1 MSNDMVRVAV
11 RLRIG
16 VPFCQPH
23 KCAHCHKDAAQF
35 GRHSLSCRFST
46 VGYHGTMQLITSSCI
61 LWQLPI
67 YHPGWNLQ
75 GFSAS
80 SNGKRLDGVFLVPWS
95 QGRYL
100 AWDVTCVNTFCPSNL
115 PHSVDAPGG
124 AAAIAED
131 GKNHKYAHA
140 P

>member
-1 MSNDMVRVAV
+1 MPTATKMQTSLGGTAS
-11 RLRIG
+11 
-16 VPFCQPH
+16 
-23 KCAHCHKDAAQF
+23 AA
-35 GRHSLSCRFST
+35 SSVL
-46 VGYHGTMQLITSSCI
+46 VGYHGTMYVFNNII
-61 LWQLPI
+61 LHSLAAANIPSRLE
-67 YHPGWNLQ
+67 PSGL
-75 GFSAS
+75 FR